1 MRKHIFIGAALL
13 AILAVSC
20 DKADVPASEPEAKG
34 IPMTLTATIVSADT
48 KVAVVDDETN
58 KVLKCD
64 WKVGDKVSVLSLNSE
79 NKPQTND
86 IFTATATGKTAS
98 FSGTF
103 TGGSP
108 ARVVVIYPALTEGVG
123 SGSTSAEKWHSSPAH
138 NANYVTIGILEG
150 VDIGYNAMMYSPDYR
165 LQRVLNSAEHL
176 ENYLVMSG
184 EADMTD
190 LSTNKLTVDL
200 VHRTAVLKVK
210 LALPAAG
217 KTIKSV
223 EVYANKADATSFDFS
238 RYGWVNFETITSSF
252 SANSYS
258 NYTDMSLGTSIDSGY
273 GSGLTVSGTTA
284 TVYIPF
290 VPNGDTGKVTF
301 NTGDKL
307 TVRVHYSLSEYV
319 SKELFFS
326 SDKTLQAGN
335 LYTINAVY
343 P

>member
-13 AILAVSC
+13 AVLAVSC

-79 NKPQTND
+79 NKPQAND
-86 IFTATATGKTAS
+86 IFTATATGKTAA

-103 TGGSP
+103 TGVSP

-123 SGSTSAEKWHSSPAH
+123 FGSDDEDRWHSPSH
-138 NANYVTIGILEG
+138 NGGYSTVGILGG
-150 VDIGYNAMMYSPDYR
+150 VTTSYQSMQLRTSYY
-165 LQRVLNSAEHL
+165 LQSVLNSAEHL
-176 ENYLVMSG
+176 EYYLVMSG

-210 LALPAAG
+210 LTLPAAG
-217 KTIKSV
+217 KTIKEV
-223 EVYANKADATSFDFS
+223 AVYANRADATVFDYT
-238 RYGWVNFETITSSF
+238 RNGWLPFETITSTF
-252 SANSYS
+252 GGNSYS
-258 NYTDMSLGTSIDSGY
+258 NDMSMNLGASIDSGS

-290 VPNGDTGKVTF
+290 VPNGDTGEVTF
-301 NTGDKL
+301 NSGDKL
-307 TVRVHYSLSEYV
+307 TVRVYYSDSDV
-319 SKELFFS
+319 DTELIFS
-326 SDKTLQAGN
+326 SDKTLQAGR